1 MSQPV
6 LPQPLPQIIQGGM
19 GVAISD
25 WRLARAVATAGQ
37 LGIVSGTGIDSLLTR
52 RLQDGDPDGS
62 TRRALSH
69 FPNPELAQRA
79 LDTYFLEGGRAEGQ
93 PYKRVP
99 LPSVGRLNPAWELA
113 IVGGFVETWLAK
125 EGHSGQVGM
134 NLLTKLQMHTI
145 PPLLGAMLAGVDFVI
160 MGAGIPRDIPAVLDN
175 FAIGQAATIK
185 LDVKG
190 EPTDHSTRLTLD
202 PAEYGLD
209 LDSLGLSSLK
219 RPNFLPI
226 ITSHVLAQTLARK
239 ASGSVEGFV
248 IEAPTAGGHNAP
260 PRGKM
265 QLDDLGQPIYSERDL
280 ADLEQMRDLG
290 LPFWLA
296 GGSGSP
302 EGLQHALSEG
312 AAGIQVG
319 TLFAYCTDSGMDDG
333 LRREALTQIRAG
345 AGLRTDPLAS
355 PTGFPFKVVQ
365 LSHTLANAQLYAER
379 TRICDIGYL
388 REAYWEEVKDG
399 KEGKIGLRCASEPI
413 ETYVRKGGSL
423 EATVGRKCLCNG
435 LMADAGFPQIQKGG
449 EIELPLLTSGDDVVK
464 LAHWQDRFSAGEVI
478 RYLLGQWQPASDG
491 VVAGQATGESDPAQ
505 VPSMAGHL

>member
-1 MSQPV
+1 MTAPV

-25 WRLARAVATAGQ
+25 WRLARAVSTAGQ

-52 RLQDGDPDGS
+52 RLQDGDPGGHV
-62 TRRALSH
+62 RRALAH
-69 FPNPELAQRA
+69 FPNPEMAQRA
-79 LDTYFLEGGRAEGQ
+79 LDGYFLEGGRAEGQ

-99 LPSVGRLNPAWELA
+99 LPSVGRLDPAWDLA

-125 EGHSGQVGM
+125 EGHSGLVGM
-134 NLLTKLQMHTI
+134 NLLTKLQMHTV
-145 PPLLGAMLAGVDFVI
+145 PPLLGAMLAGADFVI

-175 FAIGQAATIK
+175 FAQGLPGSIR

-190 EPTDHSTRLTLD
+190 EPEGHATRLTLD
-202 PAEYGLD
+202 PADYGLD
-209 LDSLGLSSLK
+209 LGSLGLAGLK

-226 ITSHVLAQTLARK
+226 VTSHVLAQTLARK

-260 PRGKM
+260 PRGKL
-265 QLDDLGQPIYSERDL
+265 QLDELGQPIYSERDL
-280 ADLEQMRDLG
+280 ADLTQMRDLG

-333 LRREALTQIRAG
+333 LRREALAQIRAG
-345 AGLRTDPLAS
+345 ASLRTDPLAS

-365 LSHTLANAQLYAER
+365 LPHTLSNPQLYAER

-388 REAYWEEVKDG
+388 REAYWQEGAGKDG
-399 KEGKIGLRCASEPI
+399 AGRVGLRCASEPI
-413 ETYVRKGGSL
+413 ETYVRKGGRL

-435 LMADAGFPQIQKGG
+435 LMSDAGFPQTQKNG
-449 EIELPLLTSGDDVVK
+449 EVERPLLTSGDDVVK
-464 LAHWQDRFSAGEVI
+464 LAHWPDRYAASDVI
-478 RYLLGQWQPASDG
+478 GYLLGQSRPAAEPQAEGTAAEDG
-491 VVAGQATGESDPAQ
+491 PQLS
-505 VPSMAGHL
+505 PSMAGHL

>member
-1 MSQPV
+1 MSNPV

-62 TRRALSH
+62 TRRALAQ

-125 EGHSGQVGM
+125 EGHAGQVGM

-175 FAIGQAATIK
+175 FAQGQPGSIR

-190 EPTDHSTRLTLD
+190 EPTDQATRLTLN
-202 PAEYGLD
+202 PADYGLD
-209 LDSLGLSSLK
+209 LGSLGLSELK

-265 QLDDLGQPIYSERDL
+265 QLDELGQPIYGERDL
-280 ADLEQMRDLG
+280 ADLQQMRDLG

-302 EGLQHALSEG
+302 EGFQQALSEG

-333 LRREALTQIRAG
+333 LRREALRQIKDG

-365 LSHTLANAQLYAER
+365 LSHTLANPQLYAER

-388 REAYWEEVKDG
+388 REAYWEEGAGKDG
-399 KEGKIGLRCASEPI
+399 QGKVGLRCASEPI

-435 LMADAGFPQIQKGG
+435 LMADAGFPQLQKGG
-449 EIELPLLTSGDDVVK
+449 ELEKPLLTSGDDVIK
-464 LAHWQDRFSAGEVI
+464 LAHWQDRFTAADVI
-478 RYLLGQWQPASDG
+478 GYLLGQWRPVG
-491 VVAGQATGESDPAQ
+491 EETATAAQSGDALPQ